1 MAKRLN
7 VGCGRAPSAGWLNYD
22 NSPAVWLAKSPLL
35 TRLLHRAGVIGA
47 GSVEFAAFCR
57 ANRILYAN
65 AAKRIPHAAGTVD
78 VVYSSHM
85 IEHLVRD
92 DAWSFLVE
100 CHRVLRP
107 GGRLRLVVPDLQ
119 LLAHRYLERGDADN
133 FLGDME
139 FETDR
144 PAGLLA
150 KLKWL
155 LLGGR
160 RHHWM
165 YDARS
170 LGALLVEAGFGEVET
185 MEPGQT
191 RIAEPG
197 GLDLRER
204 QINSL
209 YLEAVRPQALTQ
221 T

>member
-22 NSPAVWLAKSPLL
+22 NSPTVWLAKAPLL
-35 TRLLHRAGVIGA
+35 TRLLHRAGVIDA
-47 GSVEFAAFCR
+47 GSFEFAAFCR
-57 ANRILYAN
+57 ANPILHAN
-65 AAKRIPHAAGTVD
+65 AKRIPHASGTVD
-78 VVYSSHM
+78 VIYSSHM

-92 DAWSFLVE
+92 DAWAFLVE

-107 GGRLRLVVPDLQ
+107 GGRLRLVVPDLH
-119 LLAHRYLERGDADN
+119 LLAHQYLECGDADN
-133 FLGDME
+133 FLGHLQ

-155 LLGGR
+155 LFGGR
-160 RHHWM
+160 GHHWM

-170 LGALLVEAGFGEVET
+170 LGALLEEAGFVEVET

-191 RIAEPG
+191 RIPDPG

-204 QINSL
+204 QINSV
-209 YLEAVRPQALTQ
+209 YLEAVRP
-221 T
+221 